1 LNSTI
6 QLFRAK
12 GVTQGEGDMVLEGM
26 GEGGNMDT
34 QKDKRGHLEGV
45 GEDGNAGTNKNTHIV
60 NMKYGESFTG

>member
-1 LNSTI
+1 
-6 QLFRAK
+6 
-12 GVTQGEGDMVLEGM
+12 MVLEGM